1 MYRGALTGAA
11 VLTAML
17 TVSVAAAETQATA
30 GALLDA
36 TLQPYLT
43 RFGLPALAA
52 AVVKDGKVI
61 ASGVVG
67 TRRLRAEIPV
77 TINDKFHIGSDTKA
91 MTSLLAGMMV
101 ESGKLR
107 WNTTVGEVFPELA
120 AIMNPDLKG
129 VTLEQLLSHTSGIPS
144 DTENDEKLILQSY
157 AQDTLNLDE
166 MRQWLIKQMAPQP
179 LQSKPGEK
187 FAYANMGYTLAGAII
202 ERVSG
207 TTWEELIIDRVFD
220 PLGLKTAGLGPQSTL
235 GRVDAPLG
243 HAPQENGPPKPML
256 AGPNGDNPELIG
268 PAGTAHMSVLD
279 FATWGGWNA
288 GQGARGPA
296 LVKPETLRKIH
307 TKVIDMPPKPDA
319 KPGTPSQGAYAL
331 GWVHVPLPFSTEPF
345 LAHGGSNNKNLAQ
358 ILLQPHHDFGMV
370 LMTNLGGERAD
381 EALKALSEELY
392 KRYGPAR

>member
-1 MYRGALTGAA
+1 MFRGALSAAA

-67 TRRLRAEIPV
+67 TRRLRADIPV

-91 MTSLLAGMMV
+91 MTSLLAGMLV

-107 WNTTVGEVFPELA
+107 WDTTVGEVFPELA

-144 DTENDEKLILQSY
+144 DTENDYKLMLQSY

-166 MRQWLIKQMAPQP
+166 MRQWFIKQMAPQP

-207 TTWEELIIDRVFD
+207 TTWEELIVERVFD
-220 PLGLKTAGLGPQSTL
+220 PLGLKTAGL
-235 GRVDAPLG
+235 VDARPRRR
-243 HAPQENGPPKPML
+243 AAWPC
-256 AGPNGDNPELIG
+256 
-268 PAGTAHMSVLD
+268 
-279 FATWGGWNA
+279 
-288 GQGARGPA
+288 
-296 LVKPETLRKIH
+296 
-307 TKVIDMPPKPDA
+307 
-319 KPGTPSQGAYAL
+319 
-331 GWVHVPLPFSTEPF
+331 ST
-345 LAHGGSNNKNLAQ
+345 
-358 ILLQPHHDFGMV
+358 
-370 LMTNLGGERAD
+370 GERAA
-381 EALKALSEELY
+381 EAHAGGTEWRQSGID
-392 KRYGPAR
+392 RPGRHRTHVRARLCHLGRLERRPGRPRSGVGETGDAAQDPHQGD